1 MLLVMKMMA
10 MMVMLITQ
18 MKTMKVLPMVMMAT
32 RKTWTMYSW
41 NYDGHS
47 SRSDDDKETQKP
59 PHPRLLLRRKMHPVL
74 GSFRQGTKRKSDARM
89 TSASIMQLKLSS
101 SLQRTYNIY
110 IYMCVGCTKTYMYVC
125 IYIIYTYFVVP
136 FVSVFN

>member
-1 MLLVMKMMA
+1 MTEDPAHDNNNQEEADALSRTRTAKLAMLLVMKMMA

-47 SRSDDDKETQKP
+47 SRSDDDKETQSP
-59 PHPRLLLRRKMHPVL
+59 PP
-74 GSFRQGTKRKSDARM
+74 
-89 TSASIMQLKLSS
+89 
-101 SLQRTYNIY
+101 
-110 IYMCVGCTKTYMYVC
+110 
-125 IYIIYTYFVVP
+125 
-136 FVSVFN
+136 